1 MTVYDKTGDVNIR
14 VAIGGIV
21 FNILLTQSFFNPGYS
36 RTSINHNHSLYE
48 VHFLDSGNEEL
59 MVCEEKTMFSPGTYF
74 LIGPGIYHAHK
85 FQEGDLQPGTY
96 CLRFD
101 FETAGTA
108 DPFSPIQES
117 REIARL
123 LSGLK
128 YFHAEDVYGSIALI
142 REIHHEFDSGQLG
155 YFARIQSLFVQIL
168 INILRAVSSETQ
180 PEQGLRIRSQEERR
194 SEIIEHFFAE
204 NFNTDISP
212 ADLAKCLNVS
222 HSQMN
227 RVLKKLYGVSFKQK
241 LLETRIEIAK
251 DLLIADQTPV
261 HVIAEKVGYFDAS
274 CFCNIFKAKA
284 GISPSDYRQNHLL

>member
-117 REIARL
+117 GKSQGCFPVSNISTPKMSMAASRSSGRSTMSSTADSWGIL
-123 LSGLK
+123 PGSSPFLSRSLSTSCVPYPLK
-128 YFHAEDVYGSIALI
+128 RSRSRVSGS
-142 REIHHEFDSGQLG
+142 G
-155 YFARIQSLFVQIL
+155 
-168 INILRAVSSETQ
+168 
-180 PEQGLRIRSQEERR
+180 PRR
-194 SEIIEHFFAE
+194 SAAARSSS
-204 NFNTDISP
+204 IS
-212 ADLAKCLNVS
+212 LRRTL
-222 HSQMN
+222 
-227 RVLKKLYGVSFKQK
+227 
-241 LLETRIEIAK
+241 
-251 DLLIADQTPV
+251 TPTSPPQ
-261 HVIAEKVGYFDAS
+261 IWQNAS
-274 CFCNIFKAKA
+274 MSATA
-284 GISPSDYRQNHLL
+284 R